1 MEVVVGGGVT
11 SLHMLEG
18 DSADNQKTCISTRD
32 SRVDHPPTCTP
43 THFIG
48 GRHRE
53 LVYGCFLF
61 LAKQPTRRPRT
72 CGLDTVLTANDQRTD
87 EAAGMRGRPVAK
99 TRKGTT
105 ARTTRKPTYPLRI
118 RATSLHMLEGD
129 SADDQKTYMSTRD
142 SRANVRGRLGGGSD
156 KMNLC

>member
-1 MEVVVGGGVT
+1 
-11 SLHMLEG
+11 MLEG
-18 DSADNQKTCISTRD
+18 DSADDQKTCMSTRD

-43 THFIG
+43 THFSG

-87 EAAGMRGRPVAK
+87 EAAGMKGRPAATK
-99 TRKGTT
+99 K
-105 ARTTRKPTYPLRI
+105 AREDSTDGLENLHIHNAFAP
-118 RATSLHMLEGD
+118 RACT
-129 SADDQKTYMSTRD
+129 
-142 SRANVRGRLGGGSD
+142 
-156 KMNLC
+156 C

>member
-1 MEVVVGGGVT
+1 MHKGFACECRGAAAGRQRPNEVVLGGWVR
-11 SLHMLEG
+11 SLHMLGG
-18 DSADNQKTCISTRD
+18 DSADSKKTCMFTRD

-43 THFIG
+43 THFSG

-87 EAAGMRGRPVAK
+87 EAAGMKGRPVAK
-99 TRKGTT
+99 KRKGKT
-105 ARTTRKPTYPLRI
+105 ARTTW
-118 RATSLHMLEGD
+118 
-129 SADDQKTYMSTRD
+129 KTYISTTH
-142 SRANVRGRLGGGSD
+142 SRHELAHVN
-156 KMNLC
+156 K